1 MLDLQIYILF
11 YAQQTKAVV
20 SLLLVQKQACVR
32 YDYNFY
38 LKMQPKLVM
47 MHKNIMWFGFVCLPT
62 GEMASL
68 SAESV
73 ISGNTVD
80 NLIVQP
86 LGSGEINM
94 IQMTLPVIA
103 TVYLDKTNQWQM
115 IGFEKRDEALGHI
128 QTGG

>member
-1 MLDLQIYILF
+1 ML
-11 YAQQTKAVV
+11 
-20 SLLLVQKQACVR
+20 LLLVQKQAFVR
-32 YDYNFY
+32 YDYNFVFENAA
-38 LKMQPKLVM
+38 KVGNDTQ
-47 MHKNIMWFGFVCLPT
+47 KNIMWFGFVCVPT

-68 SAESV
+68 SAQSV
-73 ISGNTVD
+73 ISGNTLD

-86 LGSGEINM
+86 LGSGETNM

-115 IGFEKRDEALGHI
+115 IGFEKRNEALGRI